1 MRALPVF
8 ALALALLGGCVGAGG
23 SRPAVIPK
31 LSELPADPERRNAVL
46 DSAVAQP
53 GPEQRKP
60 LPPKLHRAETA
71 AATAA
76 AILGEIFSSTKNVTL
91 GAASLV
97 DENVLFAP
105 PPPAR
110 RPREGAEREA
120 EDGSTATEREDRPE
134 NLVPWVRLKPPGE

>member
-1 MRALPVF
+1 MRALLV
-8 ALALALLGGCVGAGG
+8 LALLGGCVGAGG
-23 SRPAVIPK
+23 ARPAVIPK

-46 DSAVAQP
+46 DSANAQP

-91 GAASLV
+91 GAASV
-97 DENVLFAP
+97 MDENVLFAP
-105 PPPAR
+105 SLSPAR
-110 RPREGAEREA
+110 PKREA
-120 EDGSTATEREDRPE
+120 AGEGEAREDGSAPAEREDRPA
-134 NLVPWVRLKPPGE
+134 NLVPWVRLKPPAE